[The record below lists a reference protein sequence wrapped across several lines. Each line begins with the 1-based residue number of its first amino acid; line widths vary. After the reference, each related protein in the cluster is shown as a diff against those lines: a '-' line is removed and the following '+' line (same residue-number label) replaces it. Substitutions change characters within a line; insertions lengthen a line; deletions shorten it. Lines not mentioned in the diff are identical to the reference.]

1 MKLIKKLI
9 QGCRSAAAVVAMAA
23 ALSASALCLAA
34 GRAGAAVV
42 TDDEYADTAAVDTAA
57 ADTLIAEPDLL
68 WPLSVQSR
76 LDVLLQGDMFQTST
90 VGLMVYD
97 LTADSVIYRHN
108 ERQLMRPASTLKM
121 MVAVA
126 ALDRLGGNYR
136 YATRLLRTGDVD
148 CGVLDGDLYCEGGF
162 DPAFGTS
169 DLNAFVDSVRRLGVD
184 TIRGNLYADLSMKDA
199 DRMGEGWCWDDDNP
213 VLSPLL
219 VSGEDDF
226 AGRLLGRLRRAGI
239 VVEGGLKTGN
249 TPRRARKLCAI
260 RRPMTDVLPRMMK
273 QSDNLYSE
281 SVFYN
286 LAASA
291 ADGELA
297 TAKLGRNVMNRLIE
311 RLGFKPSR
319 YYIADGSGLS
329 LYNYVS
335 PELEVAFLRYAYGND
350 GIYVPLYQVMPVAGE
365 DGTLRSRMRRGYA
378 RGNVH
383 AKTGTVT
390 GVSALAGYC
399 KAANG
404 HVLCFSII
412 NMGIRRASTG
422 RHFQDRVCEALCR
435 P

>member
-1 MKLIKKLI
+1 MKFAEINSSISRAVAAFTVVLLFMAPWLYVSAG
-9 QGCRSAAAVVAMAA
+9 QGRPVGIADGDGTDTVEVDSATADVAI
-23 ALSASALCLAA
+23 S
-34 GRAGAAVV
+34 
-42 TDDEYADTAAVDTAA
+42 
-57 ADTLIAEPDLL
+57 EPDLL
-68 WPLSVQSR
+68 WPLNVQSR
-76 LDVLLQGDMFQTST
+76 LDVLLQGSIFETST
-90 VGLMVYD
+90 VGMMVYD

-148 CGVLDGDLYCEGGF
+148 GGVLDGDLYCEGGF
-162 DPAFGTS
+162 DPAFGAS

-199 DRMGEGWCWDDDNP
+199 DRLGEGWCWDDDNP

-219 VSGEDDF
+219 LSGKDDF
-226 AGRLLGRLRRAGI
+226 MERFRDRLRRAGI
-239 VVEGGLKTGN
+239 EVEGEIRTGRVPGSARELCVVE
-249 TPRRARKLCAI
+249 RRI
-260 RRPMTDVLPRMMK
+260 DEVLPRMMK
-273 QSDNLYSE
+273 KSDNLYSE
-281 SVFYN
+281 SLFYH

-291 ADGELA
+291 GSSAPA
-297 TAKLGRNVMNRLIE
+297 TARQGRHMVNRLIE
-311 RLGFKPSR
+311 RLGYKPSA

-329 LYNYVS
+329 
-335 PELEVAFLRYAYGND
+335 
-350 GIYVPLYQVMPVAGE
+350 PLYASMPIAGI
-365 DGTLRSRMRRGYA
+365 DGTLDNRMRHGYA

-390 GVSALAGYC
+390 GVSSLAGYC
-399 KAANG
+399 TAANG

-412 NMGIRRASTG
+412 NMGIRHTSSG
-422 RHFQDRVCEALCR
+422 RRFQDKVCEALCR